1 MDSIHDDGQKGRFGY
16 ISIIGQAS
24 KRGWMWSS
32 AVSGCKH
39 QTAFCGIGSAQIGAF
54 YLRLTSRSSYLAC
67 LACQTPTNP
76 QLSYLAKGCW
86 SNFTTFPTLP
96 CSHSCWKRCICKIC
110 TCTSILLISSC
121 PVGSSIINE
130 TPTNLSSCHCH
141 CAKPRMSD
149 EKKAD
154 SMHVWFEKLT

>member
-1 MDSIHDDGQKGRFGY
+1 MEL
-16 ISIIGQAS
+16 
-24 KRGWMWSS
+24 
-32 AVSGCKH
+32 GCKWVQAPDGFLWH
-39 QTAFCGIGSAQIGAF
+39 RRGPDWRILSQTHIKVELPG
-54 YLRLTSRSSYLAC
+54 L

-76 QLSYLAKGCW
+76 QLSYLAKCCW

-110 TCTSILLISSC
+110 TCCTFILLISSC

-130 TPTNLSSCHCH
+130 TPTNLSSCHCN